1 MPSHL
6 RSIIGVGHGGRTHMA
21 ANPDGQCRF
30 KRNESSEWWVFGF
43 YDLEFTQILQF
54 V

>member
-1 MPSHL
+1 
-6 RSIIGVGHGGRTHMA
+6 MA